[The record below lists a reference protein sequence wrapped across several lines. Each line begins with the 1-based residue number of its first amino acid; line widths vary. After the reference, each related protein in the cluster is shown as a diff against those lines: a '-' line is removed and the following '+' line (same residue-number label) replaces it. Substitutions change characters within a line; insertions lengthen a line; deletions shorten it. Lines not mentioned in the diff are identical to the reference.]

1 MKARIVTIFD
11 TELDKIAEI
20 LTKNSIPFT
29 IETKDIEIFGRN
41 MGTMYSYVIIINN
54 LEEMQGL
61 LEIFKRFDI
70 GKTPNGDYLIQI
82 SSLEV

>member
-1 MKARIVTIFD
+1 MKTRIVTIFD

-29 IETKDIEIFGRN
+29 IETEDVEILGRK
-41 MGTMYSYVIIINN
+41 MGTMYSYIVIINN

-61 LEIFKRFDI
+61 LEIFKRIDI
-70 GKTPNGDYLIQI
+70 GKLHNDEYLIQVN
-82 SSLEV
+82 LAEV